1 LGGYGSLGVDAWLN
15 PRMALNFEGKY
26 HWAEP
31 SFNGIDVEVD
41 GWVISLGVRISF

>member
-1 LGGYGSLGVDAWLN
+1 MDAWLN

-31 SFNGIDVEVD
+31 KFDGFNVEVG
-41 GWVISLGVRISF
+41 GWTFGLGVRVRF